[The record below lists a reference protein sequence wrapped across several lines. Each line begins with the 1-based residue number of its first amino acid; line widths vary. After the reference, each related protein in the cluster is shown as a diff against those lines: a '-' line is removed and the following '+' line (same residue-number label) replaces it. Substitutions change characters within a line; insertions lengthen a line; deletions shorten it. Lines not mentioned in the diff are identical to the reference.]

1 MKLKSLGPIAGD
13 SSRCKLV
20 FDDGTVIKTLT
31 SVAAGH
37 GLYPGIVLEG
47 AAWQA
52 FLDDVEAAG
61 ARLRAV
67 RIVSAAAVSEKELRR
82 RLVRKGE
89 SQQNADAA
97 ADWLKDIGAL
107 DDGEL
112 AGRIARRA
120 AAKGYGRVRIRQ
132 ELAQKGVPKEF
143 WDAAL
148 DALAHVGEMQLKTA
162 TDPGELRR
170 ARNFIAWQQQRSED
184 GVFDPLFFH
193 APQLLMFVS
202 KGNDV
207 RDASAAAA
215 YTELMAAELGLGCL
229 YSGYFTACCA
239 GSREIQAMLGLAP
252 DEQVVR
258 CLVLGHPDVKFR
270 RTAPRKHVSLTEL

>member
-120 AAKGYGRVRIRQ
+120 AAKGYGKARIRQ

-148 DALAHVGEMQLKTA
+148 DALPEPDRAIDQFIEQKLRGGRPDRAQQQKLIDA
-162 TDPGELRR
+162 LRR
-170 ARNFIAWQQQRSED
+170 RGHSWGDIRAALARYELALED
-184 GVFDPLFFH
+184 GGWDNE
-193 APQLLMFVS
+193 
-202 KGNDV
+202 NDE
-207 RDASAAAA
+207 S
-215 YTELMAAELGLGCL
+215 EL
-229 YSGYFTACCA
+229 
-239 GSREIQAMLGLAP
+239 
-252 DEQVVR
+252 
-258 CLVLGHPDVKFR
+258 
-270 RTAPRKHVSLTEL
+270 